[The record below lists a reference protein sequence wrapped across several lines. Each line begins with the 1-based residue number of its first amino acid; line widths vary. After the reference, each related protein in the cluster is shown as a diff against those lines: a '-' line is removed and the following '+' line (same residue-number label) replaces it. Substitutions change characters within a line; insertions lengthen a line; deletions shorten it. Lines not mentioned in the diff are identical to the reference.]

1 MKEKYFLLKENNT
14 DDRDC
19 VKYLEFNKGNDTR
32 IHICG
37 ACFCGLTK
45 KDTQDILNNYENLT
59 TALTKEELTQ
69 LFEINNTWID
79 DRTTDNATTLYNIKK
94 KLESEENA
102 KLFEQVQEEEK
113 EWLYNEYGLDYN
125 DIEDIF
131 NHYNLEYRDRAVVH
145 CVWTDAYE
153 LGKYYFDEC
162 CRYKYGFS
170 PYEPYTDYE
179 KFGREIIDSDEK
191 TYLELTDGRIVELN
205 Y

>member
-1 MKEKYFLLKENNT
+1 MKEIYFLLKENNT
-14 DDRDC
+14 NDRDC
-19 VKYLEFNKGNDTR
+19 VKYLEFDKDNDTR

-37 ACFCGLTK
+37 ACFCNILK
-45 KDTQDILNNYENLT
+45 EYKQEILNNYENLT
-59 TALTKEELTQ
+59 TALTKEELIQ

-102 KLFEQVQEEEK
+102 KLFEQVQDEEK

-125 DIEDIF
+125 DIEEIF
-131 NHYNLEYRDRAVVH
+131 NHYELEYRDRAVVH
-145 CVWTDAYE
+145 CVWTNTYE
-153 LGKYYFDEC
+153 IGKYYFDEC

-170 PYEPYTDYE
+170 PYEPYIGYE

>member
-1 MKEKYFLLKENNT
+1 MKEMYFLLKENNT

-19 VKYLEFNKGNDTR
+19 VKYLEFDNDNDTR
-32 IHICG
+32 IYICG

-45 KDTQDILNNYENLT
+45 KDTQEILNNYDNLT
-59 TALTKEELTQ
+59 TALTKEELIQ

-102 KLFEQVQEEEK
+102 KLFEQVQKEEI

-125 DIEDIF
+125 DIEKIF
-131 NHYNLEYRDRAVVH
+131 NHYELEYRDRAVV
-145 CVWTDAYE
+145 CRVWADTYKI
-153 LGKYYFDEC
+153 GKYYFDEC

-170 PYEPYTDYE
+170 PYEPHMDYE
-179 KFGREIIDSDEK
+179 KFGREIINSDEK

>member
-1 MKEKYFLLKENNT
+1 MREKYFLLKENDT

-19 VKYLEFNKGNDTR
+19 VKYLEFDNDNDTR

-37 ACFCGLTK
+37 ACFCGLSK
-45 KDTQDILNNYENLT
+45 EDTQEILNNYENLT

-102 KLFEQVQEEEK
+102 KLFEKVQEEEI
-113 EWLYNEYGLDYN
+113 EWLHNEYSLDYN
-125 DIEDIF
+125 DIKNIF
-131 NHYNLEYRDRAVVH
+131 DHYNLEYRDRAVVGY
-145 CVWTDAYE
+145 VWTDTYE
-153 LGKYYFDEC
+153 LGENYICEC
-162 CRYKYGFS
+162 CNIENWLN
-170 PYEPYTDYE
+170 PYIDYE
-179 KFGREIIDSDEK
+179 QFGRDMVENDCDSR
-191 TYLELTDGRIVELN
+191 YLELTDGRIVELN